1 MCEGWKAP
9 LFSHLFLVHAH
20 VSSRKNKGFDTKEC
34 IVGCIGGAVK
44 NFRRYLLTIDCFRH
58 VSQFCRV
65 RGFRFWQHS
74 FLAVCLVTHS
84 KVKPNLLFY
93 CKHFLK
99 NHSQRKILTGL

>member
-1 MCEGWKAP
+1 M
-9 LFSHLFLVHAH
+9 LVA
-20 VSSRKNKGFDTKEC
+20 VISKDKGLDTKEC

-58 VSQFCRV
+58 VSQFCCV

-93 CKHFLK
+93 CKHFFEKPLTEETFNWIITALTLHKK
-99 NHSQRKILTGL
+99 N